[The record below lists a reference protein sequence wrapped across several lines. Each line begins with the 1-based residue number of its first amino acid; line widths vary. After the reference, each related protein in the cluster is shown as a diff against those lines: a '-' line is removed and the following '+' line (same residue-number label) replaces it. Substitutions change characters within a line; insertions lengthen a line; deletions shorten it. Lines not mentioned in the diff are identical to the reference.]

1 MAKTLKSITAT
12 VPPAWVRSK
21 SGRTLA
27 PTQGEALSRS
37 TQFLFLIFVAY
48 TACPIIEV
56 PGLDLS
62 LSALILLFIA
72 IEIFLSGSFGWV
84 QQYSGWII
92 LAGFFWLGIL
102 LSLVG
107 NIFLGEGAAFD
118 LDNWKQVLRYA
129 YWMVAFVTTIY
140 VVSTARMGPRVVKAI
155 TWAILITALFR
166 WGEAVL
172 FGKVGAWTM
181 GGLFALT
188 QNMYGILF
196 STYAPCLL
204 VPLVSREGRRWP
216 AILAALIVWGAVAIN
231 GSRSSW
237 IAVSL
242 GIFVFMGLYAVAQPA
257 RMQRLLPLIL
267 LPVVLCGLLWLA
279 PQVYTEKVAE
289 RFDTFHHLEQDKSYN
304 IRKLMIQKG
313 WRMFL
318 DSPLFGAGAGNFRK
332 EMVKLDID
340 KGTLSGSQKHFNKKS
355 SHNSYIALLGE
366 TGLAGCLPFGIL
378 LLLLVVKGHKAAMI
392 LSRQEETW
400 ALGIYV
406 GFLMMSLHLWALS
419 GLTGTGTWVMYGIV
433 AALISSARKDSDD
446 MQTIP
451 QSIAR
456 RAKK

>member
-1 MAKTLKSITAT
+1 MAKSLKSAVSTA
-12 VPPAWVRSK
+12 PAPWRRPK
-21 SGRTLA
+21 SGRPLV

-72 IEIFLSGSFGWV
+72 IEIFLSGSLGWV
-84 QQYSGWII
+84 QQYSRWII

-107 NIFLGEGAAFD
+107 NIFLGEGAAID
-118 LDNWKQVLRYA
+118 LDNWKQVLRFA

-140 VVSTARMGPRVVKAI
+140 VVSTARLGPRVVKAI
-155 TWAILITALFR
+155 TWAILVTALCR
-166 WGEAVL
+166 WGEAL
-172 FGKVGAWTM
+172 FFGKVGAWTT
-181 GGLFALT
+181 GGLFT
-188 QNMYGILF
+188 MSQNSYAILF

-204 VPLVSREGRRWP
+204 VPLLSREGRRWP
-216 AILAALIVWGAVAIN
+216 AIMAALVVWGAVVIN

-242 GIFVFMGLYAVAQPA
+242 GICVFMGLYAVAQPA
-257 RMQRLLPLIL
+257 RMHRLLPLIL
-267 LPVVLCGLLWLA
+267 LPVVLGGLLMLA

-289 RFDTFHHLEQDKSYN
+289 RFDTFQHLDQDKSYN

-318 DSPLFGAGAGNFRK
+318 DSPLFGAGAGNFTK
-332 EMVKLDID
+332 EMVKLDLD
-340 KGTLSGSQKHFNKKS
+340 EVTRYGSQKHFNKKS
-355 SHNSYIALLGE
+355 SHNSYIALLAE

-378 LLLLVVKGHKAAMI
+378 LLLLVVKGCKAAMI
-392 LSRQEETW
+392 LSRQEEIW

-406 GFLMMSLHLWALS
+406 GFLMMSLHLWALA
-419 GLTGTGTWVMYGIV
+419 GLTNTGPWVMYGLV
-433 AALISSARKDSDD
+433 AALILTAREDGDN

-451 QSIAR
+451 QSVGR
-456 RAKK
+456 QAKK